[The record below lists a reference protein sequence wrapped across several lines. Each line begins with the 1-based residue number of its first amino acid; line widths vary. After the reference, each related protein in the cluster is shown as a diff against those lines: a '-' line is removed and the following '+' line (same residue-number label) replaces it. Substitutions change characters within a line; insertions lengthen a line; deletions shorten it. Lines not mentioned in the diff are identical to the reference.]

1 MTYEETLAFL
11 FERLPMFQRQGAA
24 AIKPGLE
31 RIEKICSFLGNP
43 HKNFK
48 TIHVA
53 GSNGKRSV
61 PNMLAAVLMQAGY
74 KVGLYTSPHF
84 KDFRERIKINGKC
97 IPKNVVCDFVSRVS
111 DQSDLSPSFFEYSTA
126 MAFEYFSAEKVDVAV
141 IETGLGGRLDS
152 TNVIDPLL
160 SVVTSISLDHTE
172 FLGSTITEIAREKA
186 GIIKEARPVIVGDA
200 PAEVLAVFEKFAA
213 INSTK
218 VFQAGSHPEFV
229 PSISSPFKEDN
240 QNIVYEACLQLRIL
254 DYDLSL
260 KEIITGI
267 ESTVENLGFYGRWY
281 QNEQLPRV
289 FFDVAHNPAGIDYV
303 LGKAKTLSSFND
315 WNIVFGAVRDK
326 DLNSIVSKL
335 PKEARYYLCAA
346 DVPRAC
352 PVDDLSEY
360 FKKEK
365 LSFETFSSVKE
376 ALTASKENAG
386 NTRYTLVFG
395 SFFVVAEAL
404 PEEIFEKFS

>member
-1 MTYEETLAFL
+1 M
-11 FERLPMFQRQGAA
+11 
-24 AIKPGLE
+24 
-31 RIEKICSFLGNP
+31 
-43 HKNFK
+43 
-48 TIHVA
+48 
-53 GSNGKRSV
+53 
-61 PNMLAAVLMQAGY
+61 
-74 KVGLYTSPHF
+74 
-84 KDFRERIKINGKC
+84 
-97 IPKNVVCDFVSRVS
+97 
-111 DQSDLSPSFFEYSTA
+111 
-126 MAFEYFSAEKVDVAV
+126 
-141 IETGLGGRLDS
+141 
-152 TNVIDPLL
+152 
-160 SVVTSISLDHTE
+160 
-172 FLGSTITEIAREKA
+172 
-186 GIIKEARPVIVGDA
+186 
-200 PAEVLAVFEKFAA
+200 
-213 INSTK
+213 
-218 VFQAGSHPEFV
+218 
-229 PSISSPFKEDN
+229 DN